1 MKKSKINK
9 KILFASFAGVAT
21 LASVAAIVASC
32 NDSNKNNGGT
42 SQDGNYV
49 SKLVLEN
56 FYSKPAGDIGDNPG
70 YHRTYNSLYDDGAR
84 MLGLI
89 SFSHSGPIAE
99 YFKSSNAKKDLSA
112 VLIDDKFSGN
122 EGKDRIA
129 SVSYRVDQAA
139 FLTGIAAAYYLN
151 ANQETFGKDGKLT
164 WGGYVGLHFTST
176 STFIQGFKF
185 GVQWANEKLKDKNI
199 NQEDANGTNKKWMNV
214 EQVFA
219 NKYVAGSFKPD
230 EEGATNIIND
240 LITKKAD
247 VILPVAGPQ
256 TNIATSIVSNATDPS
271 VIIGVDTAQE
281 LDDVTNRK
289 RITNKTVNDGKTIL
303 FSIVK
308 RVDLAMK
315 GAIENASKGAQL
327 TDDITKDAYK
337 LGTHTEASLDKSTY
351 VDDTPLV
358 ELSNAGRVY
367 LEQAAKLAGL
377 KAITYA
383 QIVDAIQ
390 NEDLFKL
397 LSQKGTTTLENVAT
411 KTNDGWTLK
420 NEYSN
425 KPFAEL
431 QKLLGGEVYI
441 NELDKKLYPY
451 SLTGSSYLEEDKTKR
466 SASQEFK
473 KAWDAA
479 TTPEAKEKLAKV
491 VLGQNNAV
499 IKDKSFSESA
509 YNGLAAF
516 YKSKKI
522 IIPKI

>member
-9 KILFASFAGVAT
+9 KILFASLAGVVT
-21 LASVAAIVASC
+21 LTSVAAIAASC
-32 NDSNKNNGGT
+32 NDSNKDDGKTNK
-42 SQDGNYV
+42 DGNYI
-49 SKLVLEN
+49 SKLSLED
-56 FYSKPAGDIGDNPG
+56 FYAKPAGDDSLG

-89 SFSHSGPIAE
+89 SFSHSIPIKE
-99 YFKSSNAKKDLSA
+99 YFGSSSDKKDLSA
-112 VLIDDKFSGN
+112 VLIDDKFSGTV
-122 EGKDRIA
+122 GKDRIA

-151 ANQETFGKDGKLT
+151 ANQKTFAADGKLT

-176 STFIQGFKF
+176 SIFIQGFKF
-185 GVQWANEKLKDKNI
+185 GVQWANEKLKDKEI
-199 NQEDANGTNKKWMNV
+199 NQEDANGSKKKWMNV
-214 EQVFA
+214 QQVFA
-219 NKYVAGSFKPD
+219 SKYVAGSFKPD

-256 TNIATSIVSNATDPS
+256 TNLATSIVSNATDPS

-327 TDDITKDAYK
+327 TNDINKDAYK

-383 QIVDAIQ
+383 QIVNVIQ
-390 NEDLFKL
+390 NEELFKL
-397 LSQKGTTTLENVAT
+397 LSTKGTTKLENLAT
-411 KTNDGWTLK
+411 KTSDGWVLK
-420 NEYSN
+420 DNEKN
-425 KPFAEL
+425 KSFSEL

-441 NELDKKLYPY
+441 NESDKKLYPY
-451 SLTGSSYLEEDKTKR
+451 SLTGSSYLEEDPKKR

-473 KAWDAA
+473 KYWDAA

-499 IKDKSFSESA
+499 LKDKSFSESA

>member
-9 KILFASFAGVAT
+9 KILFASLAGVVT
-21 LASVAAIVASC
+21 LASVAAVAASC
-32 NDSNKNNGGT
+32 NDSSKDNGKTNK
-42 SQDGNYV
+42 DGNYI
-49 SKLVLEN
+49 SKLSLEN
-56 FYSKPAGDIGDNPG
+56 FYAKPSGDDSSG
-70 YHRTYNSLYDDGAR
+70 YHRTYNSLYEDGAR

-89 SFSHSGPIAE
+89 SYSHSGAIKD
-99 YFKSSNAKKDLSA
+99 YFGSNSDKKDLSA
-112 VLIDDKFSGN
+112 VLIDDKFSGTV
-122 EGKDRIA
+122 GKDRVA
-129 SVSYRVDQAA
+129 SISYRVDQAA

-151 ANQETFGKDGKLT
+151 ANQKTFATDGKLT
-164 WGGYVGLHFTST
+164 WGGYVGQHFTST

-185 GVQWANEKLKDKNI
+185 GVQWANEKLK
-199 NQEDANGTNKKWMNV
+199 NKKVKQAENNEEKEWINV

-219 NKYVAGSFKPD
+219 
-230 EEGATNIIND
+230 TNYQSGDFSPTSDKAKAIVNQLVSNNVD
-240 LITKKAD
+240 L
-247 VILPVAGPQ
+247 ILPVAGPQ
-256 TNIATSIVSNATDPS
+256 IDYATTAAAESSKPIV
-271 VIIGVDTAQE
+271 VVGVDTEQE
-281 LDDVTNRK
+281 LDDN
-289 RITNKTVNDGKTIL
+289 TNKARISENNKSLANGKTII

-308 RVDLAMK
+308 RVDLAIK
-315 GAIENASKGAQL
+315 AALENASKGAQL
-327 TDDITKDAYK
+327 TNDINKDVYK

-383 QIVDAIQ
+383 QIVNVIQ
-390 NEDLFKL
+390 NEELFKL
-397 LSQKGTTTLENVAT
+397 LSTKGTATLETLAT
-411 KTNDGWTLK
+411 KTSDGWVLK
-420 NEYSN
+420 DNEKN
-425 KPFAEL
+425 KPFSEL

-441 NELDKKLYPY
+441 NESDKKLYPY
-451 SLTGSSYLEEDKTKR
+451 SLTGSSYLEEDPKKR

-473 KAWDAA
+473 KYWDAA
-479 TTPEAKEKLAKV
+479 TTPEVKEKLAKV

-499 IKDKSFSESA
+499 LKDKSFSESA